1 MPIWQREQYSKC
13 HDCQVILLH
22 YLHWCQIEIMTRHRQ
37 KSIMS
42 FIGMYE
48 MMQMEVLKVDSVIT
62 DISVAIPK
70 LCDSRPALLNW
81 IYENATEE
89 NI

>member
-1 MPIWQREQYSKC
+1 
-13 HDCQVILLH
+13 
-22 YLHWCQIEIMTRHRQ
+22 
-37 KSIMS
+37 
-42 FIGMYE
+42 MYE